1 MALPQHFDYVYLASA
16 SPRRAQLLDQLGVP
30 HRALAPGRDENP
42 ESWEVERSHEKPM
55 DYVQRV
61 ALRKLAAA
69 RLRLTKRRLPEAP
82 ILVAD
87 TTVVLGRRMLG
98 KPADAEQAAQMLQAL
113 SGRTHRVL
121 TAVVVGAGRQH
132 FMATSVSR
140 VRFAPLSASTIRR
153 YVDSGEAHGKAGAYG
168 IQGRIAAWVEHIEG
182 SYTGVMGLPVHE
194 TTKLLAR
201 ARVRLDL

>member
-1 MALPQHFDYVYLASA
+1 MALPQHFDFVYLASA
-16 SPRRAQLLDQLGVP
+16 SPRRTQLLDQLGVP
-30 HRALAPGRDENP
+30 HRMLAPGRDENP
-42 ESWEVERSHEKPM
+42 ESWEIERTGEKAM

-69 RLRLTKRRLPEAP
+69 RLRLVKRRLPEAP

-87 TTVVLGRRMLG
+87 TTVVLGRRRFG
-98 KPADAEQAAQMLQAL
+98 KPSGPDEARQMLEAL

-132 FMATSVSR
+132 FLDTSVSR
-140 VRFAPLSASTIRR
+140 VRFAPLSATTIRH
-153 YVDSGEAHGKAGAYG
+153 YVESGEPRGKAGAYG
-168 IQGRIAAWVEHIEG
+168 IQGRMAAWIEHIEG